1 MVEWKGRE
9 PPSPP
14 LDPAI
19 CELSVPVSP
28 LLLLPIFSSL
38 ILQAPVEQ
46 SFNFFVSVAATDPS
60 VADSRAGERVAAD
73 PADRGP
79 DGAGREEG
87 LQEGHPLR
95 PPRQAAAEGRLH
107 PAQVHLREGLRSP
120 QGLCLAAPA
129 PPPLCSHLYVE
140 ERTQSLLSDPSRFCL
155 RLSCRRPGTGSI
167 QRSGSGKSWRAPDK
181 SSRSW
186 WFYFYLFIFG
196 SIAWESNLG
205 RKGTFFSS
213 SLHVIFYACPI
224 FTLLSS

>member
-1 MVEWKGRE
+1 MAPAEAGGSPRCGDPEVVEWKGRE

-129 PPPLCSHLYVE
+129 PPPPPV
-140 ERTQSLLSDPSRFCL
+140 
-155 RLSCRRPGTGSI
+155 
-167 QRSGSGKSWRAPDK
+167 
-181 SSRSW
+181 
-186 WFYFYLFIFG
+186 
-196 SIAWESNLG
+196 
-205 RKGTFFSS
+205 
-213 SLHVIFYACPI
+213 PI
-224 FTLLSS
+224 FTSKKERRACCLIHRGSVCVSPAGGLEQVQFRGAVAASLGGHLTNRRVHGGSIFIYLFLGRLPGRAI